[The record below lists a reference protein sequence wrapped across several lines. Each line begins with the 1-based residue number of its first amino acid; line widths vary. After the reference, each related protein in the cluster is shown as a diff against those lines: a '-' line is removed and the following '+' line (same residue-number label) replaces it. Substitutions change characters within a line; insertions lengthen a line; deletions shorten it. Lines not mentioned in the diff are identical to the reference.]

1 MMFNCVFV
9 TFPCGNMGQVWYLI
23 VSIPDLCRLSY
34 FTLLYS
40 IGQIFTLVSAV
51 VKTQTMLSGFLTYIY
66 NLNIQIK
73 YNSPTFYAKL
83 ISYIVF

>member
-1 MMFNCVFV
+1 
-9 TFPCGNMGQVWYLI
+9 MGQVWYLI